1 MGRRTRAFGSGR
13 VGRQRGRGRAFGC
26 KGVVGVDISV
36 GVIRSEGA
44 VSSERV
50 SVRVSGV
57 GIGLVEH
64 ERAGGATF
72 RRWGGSRAKR
82 AFCQE

>member
-1 MGRRTRAFGSGR
+1 M
-13 VGRQRGRGRAFGC
+13 GRGRAFGG
-26 KGVVGVDISV
+26 KEFGGVDISV
-36 GVIRSEGA
+36 GVIRSEVA
-44 VSSERV
+44 VSRERV

-64 ERAGGATF
+64 ERAGGPTF